1 MDLIVREK
9 KEVKGLFDISSSSQ
23 ILVPHKFD
31 DWIISTPYIQNESQ
45 IDPSQTGY
53 LSRSRTY

>member
-1 MDLIVREK
+1 MSMCHVSAISIFQLTKLSMDLIVREK

-31 DWIISTPYIQNESQ
+31 D
-45 IDPSQTGY
+45 
-53 LSRSRTY
+53 